1 MRSLVKPDRGK
12 CNTVDMRLLLD
23 SSGTHAPG
31 GLVDTADLADL
42 YAPPAR
48 RWLRAN
54 FVATLDGA
62 ASGPDQRSGSINTEA
77 DHVIFDLLRRMTDV
91 VVVGA
96 GTVRAES
103 YPSLRA
109 DDPTAPV
116 LVVVSHSG
124 QLPVSVANGPS
135 GSVLLVTRSGADG
148 HALDA
153 SRELIGEE
161 FVLTAGAD
169 SVDFGRMRNMLEDK
183 GFRQILCEGGPS
195 LLGSMLEAGVVD
207 ELDLTWS
214 PIIVGGKHPAIVN
227 GPELNLPA
235 SPALLLE
242 ENGTILGRWFVN
254 R

>member
-1 MRSLVKPDRGK
+1 
-12 CNTVDMRLLLD
+12 MRLLLD

-31 GLVDTADLADL
+31 DPVDAAALADL

-62 ASGPDQRSGSINTEA
+62 ANGPDQKSGSINTEA
-77 DHVIFDLLRRMTDV
+77 DHVVFDLLRRMTDV

-96 GTVRAES
+96 GTVRAEG
-103 YPSLRA
+103 YPSLKA
-109 DDPTAPV
+109 EDPSAPT

-124 QLPVSVANGPS
+124 QLPVSVADGPS
-135 GSVLLVTRSGADG
+135 GSVLLVTRTGADPR
-148 HALDA
+148 ALDA

-161 FVLTAGAD
+161 FVLTSGTDTVNLA
-169 SVDFGRMRNMLEDK
+169 RMRNMLEDK

-195 LLGSMLEAGVVD
+195 LLGSLLQAGVVD
-207 ELDLTWS
+207 EIDLTWS
-214 PIIVGGKHPAIVN
+214 PVIVGGQHPAIVS
-227 GPELNLPA
+227 GPDLNVPA
-235 SPALLLE
+235 SPAVLLE
-242 ENGTILGRWFVN
+242 EDGSILGRWFVN

>member
-1 MRSLVKPDRGK
+1 
-12 CNTVDMRLLLD
+12 MRLLLD
-23 SSGTHAPG
+23 SSGTHALG
-31 GLVDTADLADL
+31 GLVDAATLADL

-62 ASGPDQRSGSINTEA
+62 ANGPDQRSGSINTEA
-77 DHVIFDLLRRMTDV
+77 DHVVFDLLRRMTDV

-96 GTVRAES
+96 GTVRAEG

-109 DDPTAPV
+109 DDPTAPP
-116 LVVVSHSG
+116 LLVVSHSG
-124 QLPVSVANGPS
+124 QLPVSVAGGPP
-135 GSVLLVTRSGADG
+135 GSVMLVTRSGADAR
-148 HALDA
+148 ALDA

-161 FVLTAGAD
+161 FVWTSGAD
-169 SVDFGRMRNMLEDK
+169 SVDFVRMRNMLEDK

-195 LLGSMLEAGVVD
+195 LLGSLLKAGVVD

-214 PIIVGGKHPAIVN
+214 PIIVGGEHPAIVT
-227 GPELNLPA
+227 GPEVNLPA

-242 ENGTILGRWFVN
+242 ENGSILGRWFVN

>member
-1 MRSLVKPDRGK
+1 MRSLVKSDRRK
-12 CNTVDMRLLLD
+12 CNTMDMRLLLD
-23 SSGTHAPG
+23 SSGSHPPG
-31 GLVDTADLADL
+31 GLVDAASLADL

-62 ASGPDQRSGSINTEA
+62 ASGPDHHSGSINTEA
-77 DHVIFDLLRRMTDV
+77 DHVVFDLLRRMTDV
-91 VVVGA
+91 VLVGA
-96 GTVRAES
+96 GTVRAEG

-109 DDPTAPV
+109 DDPAAPP

-124 QLPVSVANGPS
+124 QLPVSVADGPP

-161 FVLTAGAD
+161 FVLTAGSED
-169 SVDFGRMRNMLEDK
+169 VDLVKMRNMLEDK
-183 GFRQILCEGGPS
+183 GFRQILCEGGPG
-195 LLGSMLEAGVVD
+195 LLGSLLRAGVVD

-214 PIIVGGKHPAIVN
+214 PLIVGGKHPTIVG
-227 GPELNLPA
+227 GPEVNLPA

-242 ENGTILGRWFVN
+242 ENGTILGRWFIN

>member
-1 MRSLVKPDRGK
+1 
-12 CNTVDMRLLLD
+12 MRLLLD

-31 GLVDTADLADL
+31 GLVDSADLADL

-62 ASGPDQRSGSINTEA
+62 ANGPDQRSGSINTEA
-77 DHVIFDLLRRMTDV
+77 DHVVFDLLRRLADV

-96 GTVRAES
+96 GTVRAER

-109 DDPTAPV
+109 DDPAAPPL
-116 LVVVSHSG
+116 LVVSNSG
-124 QLPVSVANGPS
+124 QLPASVAGGPP
-135 GSVLLVTRSGADG
+135 GSVLLVTRSGADRRT
-148 HALDA
+148 LDA

-161 FVLTAGAD
+161 FVWTSGVD
-169 SVDFGRMRNMLEDK
+169 SVDLKQMRHMLEDK

-195 LLGSMLEAGVVD
+195 LLGSLLSAGVVD

-214 PIIVGGKHPAIVN
+214 PIIVGGQHPAIVN
-227 GPELNLPA
+227 GPEVNLPA

-242 ENGTILGRWFVN
+242 ENGTLLGRWFVN

>member
-1 MRSLVKPDRGK
+1 
-12 CNTVDMRLLLD
+12 MRLLLD

-31 GLVDTADLADL
+31 DLVNEATLADL
-42 YAPPAR
+42 YAAPAR

-62 ASGPDQRSGSINTEA
+62 ANGSDDRTASINTKA
-77 DHVIFDLLRRMTDV
+77 DHVVFELLRRQSDV

-96 GTVRAES
+96 GTVRVEG
-103 YPSLRA
+103 YPSLQA
-109 DDPTAPV
+109 ENPTAPP

-124 QLPVSVANGPS
+124 QLPVSVAGGPD
-135 GSVLLVTRSGADG
+135 GSVLLVTRQGADPN
-148 HALDA
+148 ALAA
-153 SRELIGEE
+153 SKDLIGEE
-161 FVLTAGAD
+161 FVLTAGTD
-169 SVDFGRMRNMLEDK
+169 TVDLQRMRHMLEDK

-195 LLGSMLEAGVVD
+195 LLGSLLSAGIVD

-214 PIIVGGKHPAIVN
+214 PLIVGGEHPAIVT
-227 GPELNLPA
+227 GPEVNLPA

-242 ENGTILGRWFVN
+242 QDGSILGRWFVN

>member
-1 MRSLVKPDRGK
+1 V
-12 CNTVDMRLLLD
+12 RLLLD
-23 SSGTHAPG
+23 SSGSRAPCG
-31 GLVDTADLADL
+31 DVDPSELPDL
-42 YAPPAR
+42 YAAPAR

-62 ASGPDQRSGSINTEA
+62 ANGPDDRSGSINTEV
-77 DHVIFDLLRRMTDV
+77 DHVVFDLLRRLTDV

-96 GTVRAES
+96 GTVRAEG

-109 DDPTAPV
+109 EDPSAPP

-124 QLPVSVANGPS
+124 QLPVSVADGPA

-169 SVDFGRMRNMLEDK
+169 TVDLVVMRNMLEDK
-183 GFRQILCEGGPS
+183 GFRQILCEGGPR
-195 LLGSMLEAGVVD
+195 LLGSLLAAGVVD

-214 PIIVGGKHPAIVN
+214 PVIVGGQHPTIVN
-227 GPELNLPA
+227 GPEVNLPA
-235 SPALLLE
+235 SPTLLLE
-242 ENGTILGRWFVN
+242 EDGTILGRWYVN

>member
-1 MRSLVKPDRGK
+1 MSSLVNQDRGK
-12 CNTVDMRLLLD
+12 CKTVRMRLLLD

-31 GLVDTADLADL
+31 DLVDAADLADL

-62 ASGPDQRSGSINTEA
+62 ANGPDQKSGSINTEA
-77 DHVIFDLLRRMTDV
+77 DHVVFDLLRRMTDV

-96 GTVRAES
+96 GTVRAEG
-103 YPSLRA
+103 YPSLKA
-109 DDPTAPV
+109 ENAAAPT

-124 QLPVSVANGPS
+124 QLPVSVADGPP
-135 GSVLLVTRSGADG
+135 GSVLLVTRSGADAR
-148 HALDA
+148 ALDA

-161 FVLTAGAD
+161 FVLMSGTD
-169 SVDFGRMRNMLEDK
+169 SVNLVRMRNMLEDK
-183 GFRQILCEGGPS
+183 GFRQILCEGGPTLLAS
-195 LLGSMLEAGVVD
+195 LLKAGVVD

-214 PIIVGGKHPAIVN
+214 PVIVGGQHPAIVN
-227 GPELNLPA
+227 GPELNVPA
-235 SPALLLE
+235 SPAVLLE
-242 ENGTILGRWFVN
+242 EDCSILGRWFVN

>member
-1 MRSLVKPDRGK
+1 
-12 CNTVDMRLLLD
+12 MRLLLD
-23 SSGTHAPG
+23 RSSTHAPG
-31 GLVDTADLADL
+31 DLVDATVLADL
-42 YAPPAR
+42 YAAPAR

-62 ASGPDQRSGSINTEA
+62 ANGPDQRSGSINTEA
-77 DHVIFDLLRRMTDV
+77 DHVVFDLLRRMADV
-91 VVVGA
+91 VVIGA
-96 GTVRAES
+96 GTVRAEG
-103 YPSLRA
+103 YPSLQA
-109 DDPTAPV
+109 EDPTAPP

-124 QLPVSVANGPS
+124 QLPVSVAGGPL
-135 GSVLLVTRSGADG
+135 GSVLLVTRKGADA

-161 FVLTAGAD
+161 CVLTAGTDA
-169 SVDFGRMRNMLEDK
+169 VDLVQMRHMLEDK

-195 LLGSMLEAGVVD
+195 LLGSLLAAGVVD

-214 PIIVGGKHPAIVN
+214 PVIVGGQHPAIVS
-227 GPELNLPA
+227 GPPVNLPV

-242 ENGTILGRWFVN
+242 EDGTILGRWFVN

>member
-1 MRSLVKPDRGK
+1 
-12 CNTVDMRLLLD
+12 MRLLLD
-23 SSGTHAPG
+23 SSSTLAPG
-31 GLVDTADLADL
+31 ENVDAAALADL
-42 YAPPAR
+42 YVAPAR

-62 ASGPDQRSGSINTEA
+62 ANGPDRRTGSINTEA
-77 DHVIFDLLRRMTDV
+77 DHVVFDLLRRLTDV

-96 GTVRAES
+96 GTVRAEG

-109 DDPTAPV
+109 ADPTAPV
-116 LVVVSHSG
+116 LIVVSHQG
-124 QLPVSVANGPS
+124 QLPPSVADGPV
-135 GSVLLVTRSGADG
+135 GSVLLLTRENADSA
-148 HALDA
+148 ALDA

-161 FVLTAGAD
+161 FVLTAGKDA
-169 SVDFGRMRNMLEDK
+169 VDFVKMRNMLEDK

-195 LLGSMLEAGVVD
+195 LVNSMLAAGVVD

-214 PIIVGGKHPAIVN
+214 PLLVGGDHPTITR
-227 GPELNLPA
+227 GPALNLPA
-235 SPALLLE
+235 SPTLLLE

>member
-1 MRSLVKPDRGK
+1 
-12 CNTVDMRLLLD
+12 MRLLLD
-23 SSGTHAPG
+23 RSDTHAPG
-31 GLVDTADLADL
+31 DLVEASALPDL
-42 YAPPAR
+42 YAAPAR

-62 ASGPDQRSGSINTEA
+62 ANGPDQRSGSINTEA
-77 DHVIFDLLRRMTDV
+77 DHVVFDLLRRMTDV

-96 GTVRAES
+96 GTVRAEG
-103 YPSLRA
+103 YPSLRTE
-109 DDPTAPV
+109 DPSAPA

-124 QLPVSVANGPS
+124 QLPVSVAEGPS

-148 HALDA
+148 RALDA

-161 FVLTAGAD
+161 FVLTAGTD
-169 SVDFGRMRNMLEDK
+169 SVDLARMRDMLEDK

-195 LLGSMLEAGVVD
+195 LLGSLLTAGVVD

-214 PIIVGGKHPAIVN
+214 PLIVGGQHPTIVT
-227 GPELNLPA
+227 GPEVNVPA

-242 ENGTILGRWFVN
+242 ESGTILGRWFVN